1 MPYNPVKVSADGCR
15 DVDDFIKAIKKE
27 LQVPNP
33 PQELFLSMTDGGPSL
48 NPDDPIPGQNTAKTP
63 LFVSV
68 ATAAAITRGP
78 DSSFE
83 PCQIPFFN
91 DMPNVAEEDD
101 WLVFSHAIPQST
113 QSCLYI
119 RSSFKEI
126 ATDIL
131 RPPSGLPKAM
141 ITGTPGT
148 GKSYFLI
155 YLLWRLLEAKHR
167 VLFIYH
173 HMTIYYDGQG
183 AIFRYPVGSF
193 HLIYPFGRRICGAYS
208 MPRGKNFRTLN
219 ALAMIYALLF
229 CQLRQEGI

>member
-1 MPYNPVKVSADGCR
+1 
-15 DVDDFIKAIKKE
+15 
-27 LQVPNP
+27 
-33 PQELFLSMTDGGPSL
+33 
-48 NPDDPIPGQNTAKTP
+48 
-63 LFVSV
+63 
-68 ATAAAITRGP
+68 
-78 DSSFE
+78 
-83 PCQIPFFN
+83 
-91 DMPNVAEEDD
+91 MPNVAEEND

-119 RSSFKEI
+119 RSSFREI

-131 RPPSGLPKAM
+131 RPQSGLPKAM

-183 AIFRYPVGSF
+183 AIFRYPIGSF
-193 HLIYPFGRRICGAYS
+193 PSDLSFWSSDLWCLFDAKGKEFSDLEGTCYDLCSFVLSTSPRRDLINDFKKPPVPETFYMPLWSESELGQLAIKCYS
-208 MPRGKNFRTLN
+208 TLGDAWKERFEVLGGIPRHVLEDTHIAAKAILES
-219 ALAMIYALLF
+219 ACSQCEL
-229 CQLRQEGI
+229 